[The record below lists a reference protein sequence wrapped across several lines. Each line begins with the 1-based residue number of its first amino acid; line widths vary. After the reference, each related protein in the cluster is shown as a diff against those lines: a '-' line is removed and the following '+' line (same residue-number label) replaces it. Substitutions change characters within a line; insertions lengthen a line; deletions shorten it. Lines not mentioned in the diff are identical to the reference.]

1 MGKGWQRRAGS
12 VGYLPAGEVCVL
24 PQFVVERLEEHLIRD
39 FPHIHAGIVQNGND
53 PFVLLLHQVHDNLV
67 VEVINLQK
75 TKDRGIG
82 DLGCRN
88 GRVPVLVI
96 AASVTARS
104 NQL

>member
-1 MGKGWQRRAGS
+1 M
-12 VGYLPAGEVCVL
+12 GYLPAGEVCML

>member
-1 MGKGWQRRAGS
+1 M
-12 VGYLPAGEVCVL
+12 L
-24 PQFVVERLEEHLIRD
+24 PQFVVEGLQEHLIRD

-67 VEVINLQK
+67 VEVINLQE
-75 TKDRGIG
+75 TKDRGVG

-88 GRVPVLVI
+88 DRVPVLVVAGI
-96 AASVTARS
+96 VTVRS